1 MRAVKM
7 MKQHQRRNNMF
18 TVVKLEPKG
27 NRWHVYLENDIDFLL
42 YKGEVRKFQI
52 QEGICLN
59 ESTYKEITEILY
71 KRARERALYIL
82 DRAYKTEKQI
92 TDKLKS
98 GYYPAFV
105 IDRVIQYLSEYDLI
119 NDHRY
124 AAMYIDYKSSSRSRR
139 QIFQDLYTKGV
150 PKSIIDTA
158 LEEAEFADDASLK
171 KMMEKRISRYDLKD
185 RKDVEKLYR
194 YFIGKGYVYSDVKKV
209 LSEYFDEYN
218 MFDD

>member
-1 MRAVKM
+1 
-7 MKQHQRRNNMF
+7 MF

-52 QEGICLN
+52 QEGTGLN
-59 ESTYKEITEILY
+59 ENTYKEIVEILY

-98 GYYPAFV
+98 GYYPAFI

-119 NDHRY
+119 NDYRY
-124 AAMYIDYKSSSRSRR
+124 AAMYIDYKRSSRSKR
-139 QIFQDLYTKGV
+139 QIYQELYTKGI

-158 LEEAEFADDASLK
+158 LEEAELSDDVSLK
-171 KMMEKRISRYDLKD
+171 KAMEKRMFRYDLKD

-194 YFIGKGYVYSDVKKV
+194 YFVGKGYVYSDVKKV